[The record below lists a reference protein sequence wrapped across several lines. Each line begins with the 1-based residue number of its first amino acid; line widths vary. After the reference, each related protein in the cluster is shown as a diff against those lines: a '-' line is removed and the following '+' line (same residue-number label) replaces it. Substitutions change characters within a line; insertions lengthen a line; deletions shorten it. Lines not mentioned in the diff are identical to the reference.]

1 MSPDDSPQLYTRA
14 FAIAFAAQFCFIM
27 ANMLLAHYARWV
39 EFLGGNVQDVGWIMG
54 AGAVA
59 ALILRPVNGSL
70 IGRLGAR
77 KVWLLGLL
85 VYTCGVLPN
94 IWLHDLGPMI
104 YLLRFLFLVGCGLVF
119 TSGMTYITQ
128 TVPTERLVESIAVF
142 GSSGF
147 IAMALAPLLGD
158 WILGVGGR
166 SRDQFILLFL
176 AVSMGIILNSLLL
189 WFLPDSHRKTSP
201 VKLGYVAF
209 LQAARQYWPGPI
221 VVVSFLFYMIMSIPF
236 IFLPSYI
243 DRLQLQGTAIS
254 AFGVF
259 FLGYGGWGLV
269 VRLGLRQ
276 LPDRA
281 GRRKVLFAGLALTAM
296 GMLCFLVVNMQSLSS
311 LLLLG
316 MLCGSGHAIC
326 VPTISALMLEPF
338 PNESRGM
345 GSTLTI
351 MFSDMGM
358 IVGAPVMGTIA
369 AIFGYQYLFVTAGLI
384 TVTAMIYFGW
394 MTIPGWYKKR
404 NTKQNQPRWEPSL
417 FPFEKKESR
426 PAEAAIVE
434 NY

>member
-1 MSPDDSPQLYTRA
+1 MSPDDNPQLYTRA

-39 EFLGGNVQDVGWIMG
+39 EFLGGSVQDVGWIMG
-54 AGAVA
+54 TGAVA

-70 IGRLGAR
+70 IDRLGAR
-77 KVWLLGLL
+77 KVWFLGLL

-94 IWLHDLGPMI
+94 IWLHDIGPMI
-104 YLLRFLFLVGCGLVF
+104 YFLRFLFLVGCGLVF

-128 TVPTERLVESIAVF
+128 TAPGHRLAESIAVF
-142 GSSGF
+142 GASGF
-147 IAMALAPLLGD
+147 IAMASAPLLGD

-166 SRDQFILLFL
+166 SRGQFMLLFL
-176 AVSMGIILNSLLL
+176 VVFMGIVLNSLLL
-189 WFLPDSHRKTSP
+189 WFLPESRKNNSQ
-201 VKLGYVAF
+201 VKLGYLAF

-259 FLGYGGWGLV
+259 FLGYGGWGLF

-281 GRRKVLFAGLALTAM
+281 GRRKVLLAGLSLTGM
-296 GMLCFLVVNMQSLSS
+296 GMLCFLVVNMQSLWS

-326 VPTISALMLEPF
+326 VPTISALMLEAF

-369 AIFGYQYLFVTAGLI
+369 ATFGYEYLFVAAGLI
-384 TVTAMIYFGW
+384 LATTTLYFGW

-404 NTKQNQPRWEPSL
+404 NTRQNRPHWEPSI
-417 FPFEKKESR
+417 FPFEKKEGR
-426 PAEAAIVE
+426 PAEATVAE
-434 NY
+434 SY

>member
-1 MSPDDSPQLYTRA
+1 MSPDDNPQLYTRA

-39 EFLGGNVQDVGWIMG
+39 EFLGGSVQDVGWIMG
-54 AGAVA
+54 TGAVA

-70 IGRLGAR
+70 IDRLGAR
-77 KVWLLGLL
+77 KVWFLGLL

-94 IWLHDLGPMI
+94 IWLHDIGPMI
-104 YLLRFLFLVGCGLVF
+104 YFLRFLFLVGCGLVF

-128 TVPTERLVESIAVF
+128 TAPGHRLAESIAVF
-142 GSSGF
+142 GASGF
-147 IAMALAPLLGD
+147 IAMASAPLLGD

-166 SRDQFILLFL
+166 SRGQFMLLFL
-176 AVSMGIILNSLLL
+176 VVFMGIVLNSLLL
-189 WFLPDSHRKTSP
+189 WFLPESRKNNFQ
-201 VKLGYVAF
+201 VKLGYLAF

-259 FLGYGGWGLV
+259 FLGYGGWGLF

-281 GRRKVLFAGLALTAM
+281 GRRKVLLAGLSLTGM
-296 GMLCFLVVNMQSLSS
+296 GMLCFLVVNMQSLWS

-326 VPTISALMLEPF
+326 VPTISALMLEAF

-369 AIFGYQYLFVTAGLI
+369 ATFGYEYLFVAAGLI
-384 TVTAMIYFGW
+384 LATTTLYFGW

-404 NTKQNQPRWEPSL
+404 NTRQNRPHWEPSI
-417 FPFEKKESR
+417 FPFEKKEGR
-426 PAEAAIVE
+426 PAEATVAE
-434 NY
+434 SY